1 MKTLLHVIGITFG
14 LAMLVCTVVLIVLWH
29 EFDRNLSAGGCDS
42 EIIAQTLSADHAWR
56 ALVREETCSDG
67 AFTTTMADVVHLVGA
82 SSDGGK
88 AIEGDVFAVSEGGH
102 PYNRPVI
109 RWVGPRLLDIVV
121 PNKSSIGL
129 RRDAFDGV
137 TIRVRFNPDN
147 PEERKRWLEDIKMA
161 PVTKDGAH

>member
-67 AFTTTMADVVHLVGA
+67 AFTTTMADVVDLVGA
-82 SSDGGK
+82 SSDGGE
-88 AIEGDVFAVSEGGH
+88 AIEGDVLAVSEGRQS
-102 PYNRPVI
+102 YT
-109 RWVGPRLLDIVV
+109 
-121 PNKSSIGL
+121 S
-129 RRDAFDGV
+129 
-137 TIRVRFNPDN
+137 
-147 PEERKRWLEDIKMA
+147 
-161 PVTKDGAH
+161 PVTHRVGARAPDH